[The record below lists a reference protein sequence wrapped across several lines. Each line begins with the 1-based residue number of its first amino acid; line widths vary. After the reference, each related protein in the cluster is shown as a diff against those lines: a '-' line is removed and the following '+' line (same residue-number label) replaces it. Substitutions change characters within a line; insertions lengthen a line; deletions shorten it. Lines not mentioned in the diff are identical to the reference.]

1 MATRLDLRKRIV
13 SRYRLPPSLP
23 QWIDSEWIN
32 GAIGDGEREIAEETK
47 CIEGTNAISGTSNS
61 RLYPLTEDFIY
72 VSRASWANASGLKKR
87 NLDQMYDGH
96 GDDFRNATGAPTDW
110 YMEGARYIGFYPVL
124 RGGSAGTFIARGP
137 CYPRALTLDTTTSST
152 PSALHRAIE
161 FYVCREIA
169 GMDPQ
174 DNGSLEGRWG
184 ARYQNELGRYKHV
197 RPQLIEIRAPR
208 NA

>member
-13 SRYRLPPSLP
+13 SRYRLPPDLP

-32 GAIGDGEREIAEETK
+32 GAIGDGEREIAEELK
-47 CIEGTNAISGTSNS
+47 QIDGTCSITGTSNS
-61 RLYPLTEDFIY
+61 RTYPLTTDFVY
-72 VSRASWANASGLKKR
+72 VQRASWANASGLDKK
-87 NLDQMYDGH
+87 NLDQMYDQH
-96 GDDFRNATGAPTDW
+96 GDAWRNATGPPTDW
-110 YMEGARYIGFYPVL
+110 YMEGARYIGFYPIL
-124 RGGSAGTFIARGP
+124 RGGSAGTFIAYGP
-137 CYPRALTLDTTTSST
+137 RYPRTLTADSSTSET